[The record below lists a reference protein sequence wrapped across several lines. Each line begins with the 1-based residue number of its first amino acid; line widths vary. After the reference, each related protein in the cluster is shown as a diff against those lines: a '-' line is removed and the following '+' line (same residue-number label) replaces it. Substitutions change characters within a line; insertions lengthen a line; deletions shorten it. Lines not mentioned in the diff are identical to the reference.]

1 MWKKHAILVAA
12 ACLLA
17 VACSKQPA
25 PEPPAADSAEIVS
38 ESIPQPE
45 SPDAP
50 PAEGESPASS
60 PVPQPEPAPPSE
72 ASPQEPP
79 LLPPGEQPAPAESL
93 PASAAPPESAPASE
107 MPPAPKS
114 YFIEPGMRHE
124 DVVKMYGSAGQVV
137 MGNPPEDG
145 VVRWQLEGGAS
156 VQVRFRAG
164 AVERLTNYAR
174 QAQPAPD
181 LSGAQR
187 ITKAQYEQIAPGMSL
202 YEVTEYLDI
211 EGRLMATGSSGE
223 KVYRWADE
231 AGGGFSARFV
241 DDKLVRKTALTEV
254 QVEETPVTE
263 EGESDLTEA
272 EVDDGVDEVAEAAME
287 GEGAWEEETI
297 YMDERPAPPATRT
310 VYSSR
315 PAPAPAGDDAAP
327 EAIRVDSRVRV
338 IGKSSADYNVEEAA
352 PEETYRD
359 RRRRARLPEYKHSL
373 RRGVYEIRVKNDSSA
388 RANVGVRQGKQGRD
402 QTIAAGRS
410 ASFQLDRGSFEF
422 YYILESDPYSLKQGP
437 TINVDG
443 QVQADMEVRVGDD
456 GASVQSLETPI
467 FY

>member
-1 MWKKHAILVAA
+1 MWTKHAILVAA

-25 PEPPAADSAEIVS
+25 PEPPAADPAQLET
-38 ESIPQPE
+38 ETAPAPQPA
-45 SPDAP
+45 DAQV
-50 PAEGESPASS
+50 AEGESPAASS
-60 PVPQPEPAPPSE
+60 EPLAPPAPTSE
-72 ASPQEPP
+72 TAPPEPP
-79 LLPPGEQPAPAESL
+79 LLPPGEQPAPSE
-93 PASAAPPESAPASE
+93 PAPAAAAPPESAPAPE
-107 MPPAPKS
+107 APPAPKS
-114 YFIEPGMRHE
+114 YFIEPGMLHE

-164 AVERLTNYAR
+164 AVERVTNYAR

-187 ITKAQYEQIAPGMSL
+187 ITKAQYEQISPGMSL

-241 DDKLVRKTALTEV
+241 DDKLVRKTAFTEV
-254 QVEETPVTE
+254 PLEETPDIP
-263 EGESDLTEA
+263 EGEVSLPELGAEDGGEEA
-272 EVDDGVDEVAEAAME
+272 DDAAME

-297 YMDERPAPPATRT
+297 YMDERPAPPASRT

-315 PAPAPAGDDAAP
+315 PAPAPAAEGAAP
-327 EAIRVDSRVRV
+327 EATRVDSRVRV
-338 IGKSSADYNVEEAA
+338 IGKSSANYNVEEAA

-373 RRGVYEIRVKNDSSA
+373 RRGVYEIRVTNESST
-388 RANVGVRQGKQGRD
+388 RTNVGVRQGKQGRD
-402 QTIAAGRS
+402 QTIGAGRS

-422 YYILESDPYSLKQGP
+422 YYILESDPYTLKQGP
-437 TINVDG
+437 VINVDG
-443 QVQADMEVRVGDD
+443 QVQADMEVRIGDD

>member
-1 MWKKHAILVAA
+1 MWTKHAILVAA

-17 VACSKQPA
+17 VACSKQPE
-25 PEPPAADSAEIVS
+25 PEPPAADPAQLEAETAPAPQSA
-38 ESIPQPE
+38 
-45 SPDAP
+45 DAP
-50 PAEGESPASS
+50 PAEGESATASSEPLVPPAPASETA
-60 PVPQPEPAPPSE
+60 PE
-72 ASPQEPP
+72 EPL
-79 LLPPGEQPAPAESL
+79 LLPPGEQPAPNE
-93 PASAAPPESAPASE
+93 PAPSAAAAPESAPAPE
-107 MPPAPKS
+107 TPPPPKS

-124 DVVKMYGSAGQVV
+124 DVVKLYGSAGQVV

-164 AVERLTNYAR
+164 AVERVTNYAR

-211 EGRLMATGSSGE
+211 EGRLMAKGSSGE

-241 DDKLVRKTALTEV
+241 DDKLVRKTAFTEIP
-254 QVEETPVTE
+254 VEEAPAME
-263 EGESDLTEA
+263 EGESDFPETEA
-272 EVDDGVDEVAEAAME
+272 EGRVDDVAEAAME

-315 PAPAPAGDDAAP
+315 PAPAPAGDDDAP
-327 EAIRVDSRVRV
+327 EATRVDSRVRV
-338 IGKSSADYNVEEAA
+338 IGKSSANYNVEEAA

-373 RRGVYEIRVKNDSSA
+373 RRGVYEIRVTNESST

-422 YYILESDPYSLKQGP
+422 FYILESDPYSLKQGP

-443 QVQADMEVRVGDD
+443 QVQADMEVRIGDD